1 MPASSAAL
9 AITAVNMGSIASVM
23 AERERDEEC
32 LRTIQNYDSHTATV
46 QQMQDYSSCVN
57 RMHPHPIDPSLA
69 IVLKGVIVVSFIL
82 AGLFTFRYV
91 DGYNRNPFELAG
103 CFLIT
108 WFGAGVMLSGAA
120 IALLFLFS

>member
-1 MPASSAAL
+1 MPTSSAAL
-9 AITAVNMGSIASVM
+9 AITAVNVGSAARLM
-23 AERERDEEC
+23 AEHKKDEEC
-32 LRTIQNYDSHTATV
+32 LRTIQDYDNHTATV
-46 QQMQDYSSCVN
+46 QQMQGYSSCVN
-57 RMHPHPIDPSLA
+57 RMHPHPIDPSHAL
-69 IVLKGVIVVSFIL
+69 VFKGAIVVSFIL

-108 WFGAGVMLSGAA
+108 WFVAGVMLSGAA

>member
-1 MPASSAAL
+1 MPTSPITLTIASSS
-9 AITAVNMGSIASVM
+9 TASLMV
-23 AERERDEEC
+23 ERERDEEC
-32 LRTIQNYDSHTATV
+32 LRTIQDYDSHTATV

-57 RMHPHPIDPSLA
+57 RMYPHPIDPSHAL
-69 IVLKGVIVVSFIL
+69 VFKGAIVVSFML

-103 CFLIT
+103 CFLIAWLAT
-108 WFGAGVMLSGAA
+108 GVLLSGVA